1 MSNNAAEQIKEKL
14 DLVEFLRGYLELKP
28 AGNNFKANCPFHKEK
43 TPSFMVSPERQ
54 IWHCFGC
61 NEGGDIFKFL
71 MKYEN
76 LEFYEALKILA
87 EKANIPLA
95 RVSPSEQKEFGVL
108 YDINR
113 AAADYYI
120 GCLSRAPVAGEYLS
134 SRKLS
139 KNSIEDFEIGFA
151 PNDYES
157 LAMHLLNKGFEMA
170 DSLRA
175 GLVVKTERGNYID
188 RFRGRIMFPLES
200 NFGKV
205 IGFTGRVLPQFDTG
219 ETGKY
224 MNSPETP
231 IFSKS
236 RLLYGLSKSK
246 DSIRESGAVLLVEG
260 QMDVIMSHQDGVK
273 NTVGTSGTAL
283 TDEQLVILRRYSSK
297 LVLNFDNDEA
307 GKRAM
312 ERSIDLAQAQDFETE
327 VLDFS
332 GIPEAGGLKDP
343 ADIVSE
349 KPGVLRDIVSRS
361 VPAMEYYF
369 TRHPVTGVDIGT
381 KKQSVRE
388 ILKKVMNI
396 PSAVERSHWLKELSF
411 RSGVRES
418 DLLLES
424 KSFGSVPSS
433 AGGAGRTPPFAGR
446 NPLSQADLSRSG
458 IAAAGKPDRK
468 TKIASRLISLYFVSD
483 AAKSE
488 LERVKNYLP
497 QTELELY
504 NAIVSDPSSL
514 DEAMRQKIAELSLK
528 SGLEEESIEREISKL
543 ADNLEL
549 EALIEER
556 DALSVEIKSNRLSE
570 EEKIQKSLALME
582 IAKRIETIK
591 IKK

>member
-1 MSNNAAEQIKEKL
+1 MANNAAEQIKEKL

-120 GCLSRAPVAGEYLS
+120 GCLSRAPAAGEYLA

-157 LAMHLLNKGFEMA
+157 LSMYLLNKGFEVA

-175 GLVVKTERGNYID
+175 GLIVKTERGNYID

-246 DSIRESGAVLLVEG
+246 ESIRESGTVLLVEG

-283 TDEQLVILRRYSSK
+283 TDEQLMMLRRYSSK

-312 ERSIDLAQAQDFETE
+312 ERSIDLAHAKDFETE

-332 GIPEAGGLKDP
+332 GIPETGGLKDP

-349 KPGVLRDIVSRS
+349 KPGVLKDIVSRS

-388 ILKKVMNI
+388 ILKKIMNI

-424 KSFGSVPSS
+424 KSFGSAVPP
-433 AGGAGRTPPFAGR
+433 AGGACR
-446 NPLSQADLSRSG
+446 ADMPRSG
-458 IAAAGKPDRK
+458 LAGAEKPARR

-483 AAKSE
+483 TAKSE
-488 LERVKNYLP
+488 LERVRNYLP
-497 QTELELY
+497 QTELGLY
-504 NAIVSDPSSL
+504 NAIVSDPSTL

-528 SGLEEESIEREISKL
+528 SGLEEESIEREISDL

-570 EEKIQKSLALME
+570 EEKTQKFLALME

>member
-1 MSNNAAEQIKEKL
+1 MSDRAVEQIKEKL
-14 DLVEFLRGYLELKP
+14 DLVEFLRGYMELRP
-28 AGNNFKANCPFHKEK
+28 AGANFKANCPFHKEK
-43 TPSFMVSPERQ
+43 TPSFMVSPDRQ

-87 EKANIPLA
+87 EKANVPLA

-113 AAADYYI
+113 AAADYYQD
-120 GCLSRAPVAGEYLS
+120 CLRRAPAAREYLS
-134 SRKLS
+134 SRKLAD
-139 KNSIEDFEIGFA
+139 KSIEEFEIGFA
-151 PNDYES
+151 LNDYEG
-157 LAMHLLNKGFEMA
+157 LAMHLINKGFEMA
-170 DSLRA
+170 DSARA

-219 ETGKY
+219 DMGKY
-224 MNSPETP
+224 VNSPETP

-246 DSIRESGAVLLVEG
+246 DSIREAGSVLLVEG

-273 NTVGTSGTAL
+273 NAVGTSGTAL
-283 TDEQLVILRRYSSK
+283 TDEQLAILRRYSGK
-297 LVLNFDNDEA
+297 IVLNFDNDEA

-312 ERSIDLAQAQDFETE
+312 ERSIDLAHAKDFETE
-327 VLDFS
+327 VLDFA
-332 GIPEAGGLKDP
+332 GIPETGGLKDP

-349 KPGVLRDIVSRS
+349 KPGILKDIVSRS

-369 TRHPVTGVDIGT
+369 TRHPVAGVDISA

-388 ILKKVMNI
+388 ILRKVMNI
-396 PSAVERSHWLKELSF
+396 PSAVERAHWLQELSF

-418 DLLLES
+418 DLLLEY
-424 KSFGSVPSS
+424 KSLS
-433 AGGAGRTPPFAGR
+433 GAPAYQPKAAVRPG
-446 NPLSQADLSRSG
+446 NPVQAN
-458 IAAAGKPDRK
+458 KQDRK
-468 TKIASRLISLYFVSD
+468 TKIAVRLISLFFASD

-488 LERVKNYLP
+488 LERVRNYLP

-504 NAIVSDPSSL
+504 NAIVSDPSTL

-528 SGLEEESIEREISKL
+528 SGLEEESIEREISDL
-543 ADNLEL
+543 ANNLEL

-556 DALSVEIKSNRLSE
+556 DALSAEIKSNRLSE
-570 EEKIQKSLALME
+570 EEKEQKSLALME

>member
-1 MSNNAAEQIKEKL
+1 MSDRAVEQIKEKL
-14 DLVEFLRGYLELKP
+14 DLVEFLRGYMELRP
-28 AGNNFKANCPFHKEK
+28 AGANFKANCPFHKEK
-43 TPSFMVSPERQ
+43 TPSFMVSPDRQ

-87 EKANIPLA
+87 EKANVPLA

-113 AAADYYI
+113 AAADYYQD
-120 GCLSRAPVAGEYLS
+120 CLRRAPAAREYLS
-134 SRKLS
+134 SRKLTD
-139 KNSIEDFEIGFA
+139 KSIEEFEIGFA
-151 PNDYES
+151 LNDYEG
-157 LAMHLLNKGFEMA
+157 LAMHLINKGFEMA
-170 DSLRA
+170 DSARA

-219 ETGKY
+219 DMGKY
-224 MNSPETP
+224 VNSPETP

-246 DSIRESGAVLLVEG
+246 DSIREAGSVLLVEG

-273 NTVGTSGTAL
+273 NAVGTSGTAL
-283 TDEQLVILRRYSSK
+283 TDEQLAILRRYSGK
-297 LVLNFDNDEA
+297 IVLNFDNDEA

-312 ERSIDLAQAQDFETE
+312 ERSIDLAHAKDFETE
-327 VLDFS
+327 VLDFA
-332 GIPEAGGLKDP
+332 GIPETGGLKDP

-349 KPGVLRDIVSRS
+349 KPGILKDVVSRS

-369 TRHPVTGVDIGT
+369 TRHPVAGVDISA

-388 ILKKVMNI
+388 ILRKVMNI
-396 PSAVERSHWLKELSF
+396 PSAVERAHWLQELSF

-418 DLLLES
+418 DLLLEY
-424 KSFGSVPSS
+424 KSLS
-433 AGGAGRTPPFAGR
+433 GAPAYQPKAAVRPG
-446 NPLSQADLSRSG
+446 NPVQAN
-458 IAAAGKPDRK
+458 KQDRK
-468 TKIASRLISLYFVSD
+468 TKIAVRLISLFFTSD

-488 LERVKNYLP
+488 LERVRNYLP

-504 NAIVSDPSSL
+504 NAIVSDPSTL
-514 DEAMRQKIAELSLK
+514 DEATRQKIAELSLK
-528 SGLEEESIEREISKL
+528 SGLEEESIEREISEL
-543 ADNLEL
+543 ANNLEL

-556 DALSVEIKSNRLSE
+556 DALSAEIKSNRLSE
-570 EEKIQKSLALME
+570 EEKEQKSLALME

>member
-1 MSNNAAEQIKEKL
+1 MSDRAVEQIKEKL
-14 DLVEFLRGYLELKP
+14 DLVEFLRGYMELRP
-28 AGNNFKANCPFHKEK
+28 AGANFKANCPFHKEK
-43 TPSFMVSPERQ
+43 TPSFMVSPDRQ

-87 EKANIPLA
+87 EKANVPLA

-113 AAADYYI
+113 AAADYYQD
-120 GCLSRAPVAGEYLS
+120 CLRRAPAAREYLS
-134 SRKLS
+134 SRKLAD
-139 KNSIEDFEIGFA
+139 KSIEEFEIGFA
-151 PNDYES
+151 LNDYEG
-157 LAMHLLNKGFEMA
+157 LAMHLINKGFEMA
-170 DSLRA
+170 DSARA

-219 ETGKY
+219 DMGKY
-224 MNSPETP
+224 VNSPETP

-246 DSIRESGAVLLVEG
+246 DSIREAGSVLLVEG

-273 NTVGTSGTAL
+273 NAVGTSGTAL
-283 TDEQLVILRRYSSK
+283 TDEQLAILRRYSGK
-297 LVLNFDNDEA
+297 IVLNFDNDEA

-312 ERSIDLAQAQDFETE
+312 ERSIDLAHAKDFETE

-332 GIPEAGGLKDP
+332 GIPETGGLKDP

-349 KPGVLRDIVSRS
+349 KPGILKDVVSRS

-369 TRHPVTGVDIGT
+369 TRHPVAGVDISA

-388 ILKKVMNI
+388 ILRKVMNI
-396 PSAVERSHWLKELSF
+396 PSAVERAHWLQELSF

-418 DLLLES
+418 DLLLEY
-424 KSFGSVPSS
+424 KSLSGAPAYQPRAAVRPGSPVQV
-433 AGGAGRTPPFAGR
+433 
-446 NPLSQADLSRSG
+446 NKQ
-458 IAAAGKPDRK
+458 DRK
-468 TKIASRLISLYFVSD
+468 TKIAVRLISLFFTSD

-488 LERVKNYLP
+488 LERVRNYLP

-504 NAIVSDPSSL
+504 NAIVSDPSTL
-514 DEAMRQKIAELSLK
+514 DEATRQKIAELSLK
-528 SGLEEESIEREISKL
+528 SGLEEESIEREISDL
-543 ADNLEL
+543 ANNLEL

-556 DALSVEIKSNRLSE
+556 DALSAEIKSNRLSE
-570 EEKIQKSLALME
+570 EEKEQKSLALME